1 MIRLKLFIAAIFISF
16 ISFAQEQEENSLLWE
31 ITGNGLQQPSYLFG
45 TIHMICKDDFFMP
58 ELVKQKFAASGKV
71 FLEFDM
77 DDPLMQMKMLKLA
90 MLPKG
95 ETLKTIFGKDYQL
108 IDSFFK
114 DNTSYPLEIFN
125 QVKPMVVM
133 SMLTIKTLSCDS
145 TESYETIFMAMAKKE
160 GKDIQGLETIEDQM
174 KVFDDIPDSIEAK
187 NLVKMIRE
195 YDQQKKQFE
204 EVVKLYKQQNIQK
217 LQEEI
222 LTSTDMMGAEEALL
236 TNRNNNWIPII
247 EKNIK
252 EAGCFF
258 AVGAGHLAGENGVI
272 HLLRKA
278 GYTVKA
284 VKI

>member
-1 MIRLKLFIAAIFISF
+1 MKLKLFIAAIFITF
-16 ISFAQEQEENSLLWE
+16 ISFGQEQEENSLLWE
-31 ITGNGLQQPSYLFG
+31 ISGNGLQQTSYLFG
-45 TIHMICKDDFFMP
+45 TIHMICKADFIMP
-58 ELVKQKFAASGKV
+58 ELVKQKFTAAGKV

-77 DDPLMQMKMLKLA
+77 DDPMMQMKMMKLA

-95 ETLKTIFGKDYQL
+95 ETLKTIFGNDYPL

-114 DNTSYPLEIFN
+114 SNTSYPLEMFN
-125 QVKPMVVM
+125 QFKPMIVM
-133 SMLTIKTLSCDS
+133 SMLTIKSLSCDS
-145 TESYETIFMAMAKKE
+145 TESYETTFMEMSKKE

-174 KVFDDIPDSIEAK
+174 KVFDDIPDSIEVK

-204 EVVKLYKQQNIQK
+204 EVVKLYKQQNIFQ
-217 LQEEI
+217 LQREI
-222 LTSTDMMGAEEALL
+222 VTSTDMMGAEDALL
-236 TNRNNNWIPII
+236 TKRNNNWIPVI

-272 HLLRKA
+272 QLLRKA